1 MWRQRG
7 RPPSQNRQVCFKG
20 TATWG
25 ADEDDDDYRSGV
37 PMMMRRRMIK
47 ARLGA
52 ASARWGPDRYIYQ
65 VEKKVQ
71 CCS

>member
-25 ADEDDDDYRSGV
+25 ADEDEDDDDYRSGV
-37 PMMMRRRMIK
+37 PIMMMRRRIM
-47 ARLGA
+47 ASLSA
-52 ASARWGPDRYIYQ
+52 ASVVGVQVDIYQ
-65 VEKKVQ
+65 VEKR
-71 CCS
+71 

>member
-25 ADEDDDDYRSGV
+25 ADEDEHDDDYRSSV
-37 PMMMRRRMIK
+37 PIMMRMMIM
-47 ARLGA
+47 ASLDA
-52 ASARWGPDRYIYQ
+52 ASASWGPDRYF
-65 VEKKVQ
+65 K
-71 CCS
+71 

>member
-25 ADEDDDDYRSGV
+25 ADEDDDDDGYRSGV
-37 PMMMRRRMIK
+37 PLMMRRMMIV
-47 ARLGA
+47 ASLDA
-52 ASARWGPDRYIYQ
+52 ASASWGPDRYF
-65 VEKKVQ
+65 K
-71 CCS
+71 

>member
-25 ADEDDDDYRSGV
+25 ADEDDDDDDYRSGV
-37 PMMMRRRMIK
+37 PMMMRMMIM
-47 ARLGA
+47 ASLDA
-52 ASARWGPDRYIYQ
+52 ASASWGPDR
-65 VEKKVQ
+65 
-71 CCS
+71 